1 MNKVTILLVLI
12 ICVNY
17 SCKTDLKPQPPKVV
31 KEKIIKQ
38 FGYTLNDYHVVKDTV
53 KSGDSFGTILEK
65 NNLFYPQIFNIVQ
78 KAKQVY
84 DVRKINI
91 GKPYTILFSKDSLK
105 SPKLFVYQ
113 PNPIDYVLVS
123 LTDSLWAEKKS
134 KAVKL
139 IEFEAQGT
147 ITSSL
152 SETMEEEKLSPL
164 LSNELSEIYA
174 WTIDF
179 FRLEKGDKFKII
191 YTGKF
196 VDDSIY
202 VGLNRIHSAFFEH
215 RKTPFYAIEFETDPK
230 RGIYEYFDEN
240 GKTDGYWSSA
250 EVKDLSQDT
259 GIPMSKMRGVI
270 SSLIQKDIVYI
281 GDIHIVGQSEI
292 ELYVLNK
299 PKGYITSKKDELDRK
314 TVYDLLP
321 KDKQHLISIG
331 RLDFNTEGLL
341 LFTNNGDYA
350 RYYELP
356 KNKIS
361 RTYKVKVYGNIQNSY
376 IKKIKDGITIDGIT
390 HNVDEITLEKKL
402 NTNNWFI
409 MKLTEGKN
417 REIRKIFESLNLVVN
432 RIIRTHY
439 GKYSI
444 VNMKLGEFKEVN
456 AEKIKA

>member
-1 MNKVTILLVLI
+1 MNKVTILIVLI

-17 SCKTDLKPQPPKVV
+17 SCKKDTKPQQPKVV
-31 KEKIIKQ
+31 KEKVIKQ

-240 GKTDGYWSSA
+240 GKNLRRAFLRSPVQFSRISSRYNLKRKIAYYGRVRPHLGTDFAAPVGTAIRATASGTVVKSGYTRGNGNYVTIKHNSTYSTQYLHM
-250 EVKDLSQDT
+250 K
-259 GIPMSKMRGVI
+259 KRGVKKG
-270 SSLIQKDIVYI
+270 QFVTQGDYI
-281 GDIHIVGQSEI
+281 GSVGMTGNTSGPHVCYRFWKNGKQVDPLRQKLPEA
-292 ELYVLNK
+292 K
-299 PKGYITSKKDELDRK
+299 PISQNL
-314 TVYDLLP
+314 
-321 KDKQHLISIG
+321 KDKYLTYMRPVKKQLDSIG
-331 RLDFNTEGLL
+331 LNDRLMEKSIA
-341 LFTNNGDYA
+341 NN
-350 RYYELP
+350 
-356 KNKIS
+356 
-361 RTYKVKVYGNIQNSY
+361 
-376 IKKIKDGITIDGIT
+376 
-390 HNVDEITLEKKL
+390 
-402 NTNNWFI
+402 
-409 MKLTEGKN
+409 
-417 REIRKIFESLNLVVN
+417 
-432 RIIRTHY
+432 
-439 GKYSI
+439 
-444 VNMKLGEFKEVN
+444 
-456 AEKIKA
+456 